1 MSISVAVG
9 FHGFVCELRLFC
21 GLHEYA
27 ALPRRM
33 ISASSFPALPS
44 RGAV

>member
-21 GLHEYA
+21 GLHEH
-27 ALPRRM
+27 ALCPV
-33 ISASSFPALPS
+33 
-44 RGAV
+44 G